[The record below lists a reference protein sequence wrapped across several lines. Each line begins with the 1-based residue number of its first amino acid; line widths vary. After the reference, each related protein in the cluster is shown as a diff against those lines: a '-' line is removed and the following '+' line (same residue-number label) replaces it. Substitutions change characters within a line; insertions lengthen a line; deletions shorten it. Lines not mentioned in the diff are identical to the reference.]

1 MPLTQADLFERAA
14 MCESASQNA
23 VDEEQ
28 RLSLQKLRDLWI
40 ALANE
45 SPNMSEARVANEI
58 AAIERIH
65 AAAFGDDPKAPA
77 TKVTGA

>member
-1 MPLTQADLFERAA
+1 
-14 MCESASQNA
+14 
-23 VDEEQ
+23 
-28 RLSLQKLRDLWI
+28 LWI

-45 SPNMSEARVANEI
+45 SPSMSEERLANEV

-77 TKVTGA
+77 TEITGA

>member
-1 MPLTQADLFERAA
+1 VPLTQADLFDRAA
-14 MCESASQNA
+14 MCELASKNA

-45 SPNMSEARVANEI
+45 SPSMSEERLANEV

-65 AAAFGDDPKAPA
+65 AAALGDNPNAA
-77 TKVTGA
+77 E